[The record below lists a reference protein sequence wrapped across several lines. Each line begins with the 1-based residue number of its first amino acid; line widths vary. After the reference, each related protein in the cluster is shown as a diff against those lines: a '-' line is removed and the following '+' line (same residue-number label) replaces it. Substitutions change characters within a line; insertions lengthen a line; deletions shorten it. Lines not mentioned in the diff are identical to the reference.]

1 MKELF
6 DKISEECSKN
16 VTKSYSTSFSLATK
30 MLSSNIRQDIYN
42 IYGFVRFAD
51 EIVDT
56 FHSYNKKELFSR
68 FVDDLNY
75 SLIEGI
81 SLNPILNS
89 FQKTVNKYNIDKSLI
104 DAFLKSMEQDL
115 EKKKYKSLKEYKD
128 YIYGSADVVGL
139 MCLKVFVGG
148 NNDDFYRLKPYAMSL
163 GSAFQK
169 VNFLRDLNDDYKKLN
184 RIYFPGIDYKTFN
197 EDAKNNIM
205 IDIEKDF
212 SKALKG
218 IYMLPNNSKFGVYA
232 AYKYYKRLLRKLD
245 RASYLQIKSKRVRVP
260 NYQKVD
266 VLARSYVRYLSLI
279 HI

>member
-89 FQKTVNKYNIDKSLI
+89 FQKTVNNYNIDKSLI

-148 NNDDFYRLKPYAMSL
+148 NNDDFNRLKPYAMSL

-266 VLARSYVRYLSLI
+266 VLARSYVRYRLNIL
-279 HI
+279 

>member
-56 FHSYNKKELFSR
+56 FHSYNKKELFKR
-68 FVDDLNY
+68 FVDDLNH
-75 SLIEGI
+75 SLKEKI

-89 FQKTVNKYNIDKSLI
+89 FQKTVHKYNIDRDLI
-104 DAFLKSMEQDL
+104 NSFLKSMEQDL
-115 EKKKYKSLKEYKD
+115 KKKKYESLQEYKE

-139 MCLKVFVGG
+139 MCLKVFVSGR
-148 NNDDFYRLKPYAMSL
+148 NDDYKKLKPYAMSL

-169 VNFLRDLNDDYKKLN
+169 VNFLRDINDDYKKLN
-184 RIYFPGIDYKTFN
+184 RVYFPGVDYGNFN
-197 EDAKNNIM
+197 EDVKNNIM

-212 SKALKG
+212 AKALKG

-232 AYKYYKRLLRKLD
+232 AYKYYKRLLRKLE
-245 RASYLQIKSKRVRVP
+245 RASYLQIKSERVRVP

-266 VLARSYVRYLSLI
+266 VLARSYVRYRLNIL
-279 HI
+279 

>member
-6 DKISEECSKN
+6 DKISEECSRN

-56 FHSYNKKELFSR
+56 FHSYNKKELFKR
-68 FVDDLNY
+68 FVDDLNH
-75 SLIEGI
+75 SLKQKI

-89 FQKTVNKYNIDKSLI
+89 FQKTVHKYNIDMDLI
-104 DAFLKSMEQDL
+104 NSFLKSMEQDL
-115 EKKKYKSLKEYKD
+115 KKKKYESLQEYNE

-148 NNDDFYRLKPYAMSL
+148 RNDDYKKLKPYAMSL

-169 VNFLRDLNDDYKKLN
+169 VNFLRDINDDYKKLN
-184 RIYFPGIDYKTFN
+184 RVYFPGVDYGTFN
-197 EDAKNNIM
+197 EDVKNNIM

-212 SKALKG
+212 AKALKG

-232 AYKYYKRLLRKLD
+232 AYKYYKRLLRKLE
-245 RASYLQIKSKRVRVP
+245 RASYLQIKSERVRVP

-266 VLARSYVRYLSLI
+266 VLARSYVRYRLNIL
-279 HI
+279 

>member
-6 DKISEECSKN
+6 DKISEDCSKN

-30 MLSSNIRQDIYN
+30 MLSANIRQDIYN

-51 EIVDT
+51 EIVDS
-56 FHSYNKKELFSR
+56 FHSYNKKELFER
-68 FVDDLNY
+68 FVDDLNH
-75 SLIEGI
+75 SLKDQI

-89 FQKTVNKYNIDKSLI
+89 FQRTVLKCNIDKELI

-115 EKKKYKSLKEYKD
+115 QKKKYESLKEYND

-139 MCLKVFVGG
+139 MCLKVFVRGD
-148 NNDDFYRLKPYAMSL
+148 NDNYNKLKPYAMSL

-184 RIYFPGIDYKTFN
+184 RVYFPGIDYGSFD
-197 EDAKNNIM
+197 EDAKKNIM

-212 SKALKG
+212 DKALKG

-232 AYKYYKRLLRKLD
+232 AYKYYKRLLIKLRKT
-245 RASYLQIKSKRVRVP
+245 SYLQIKNKRVRVP

-266 VLARSYVRYLSLI
+266 VLARSYVRYRLNIL
-279 HI
+279 

>member
-56 FHSYNKKELFSR
+56 FHSYNKKELFKR
-68 FVDDLNY
+68 FVDDLNH
-75 SLIEGI
+75 SLKQKI

-89 FQKTVNKYNIDKSLI
+89 FQKTVHKYNIDRDLI
-104 DAFLKSMEQDL
+104 NSFLKSMEQDL
-115 EKKKYKSLKEYKD
+115 KKKKYESLQEYNE

-139 MCLKVFVGG
+139 MCLKVFVSGR
-148 NNDDFYRLKPYAMSL
+148 NDDYKKLKPYAMSL

-169 VNFLRDLNDDYKKLN
+169 VNFLRDINDDYKKLN
-184 RIYFPGIDYKTFN
+184 RVYFPGVEYGTFN
-197 EDAKNNIM
+197 EDVKNNIM

-212 SKALKG
+212 AKALKG

-232 AYKYYKRLLRKLD
+232 AYKYYKRLLRKLE
-245 RASYLQIKSKRVRVP
+245 RASYLQIKSERVRVP

-266 VLARSYVRYLSLI
+266 VLARSYVRYRLNIL
-279 HI
+279 

>member
-68 FVDDLNY
+68 FVDELNY

-148 NNDDFYRLKPYAMSL
+148 NSDDFNRLKPYAMSL

-232 AYKYYKRLLRKLD
+232 AYKYYKRLLRKLE

-266 VLARSYVRYLSLI
+266 VLARSYVRYRLNIL
-279 HI
+279 

>member
-56 FHSYNKKELFSR
+56 FHSYNKKELFKR
-68 FVDDLNY
+68 FVDDLNH
-75 SLIEGI
+75 SLKQKI

-89 FQKTVNKYNIDKSLI
+89 FQKTVHKYNIDRDLI
-104 DAFLKSMEQDL
+104 NSFLKSMEQDL
-115 EKKKYKSLKEYKD
+115 KKKKYESIHEYNE

-139 MCLKVFVGG
+139 MCLKVFVSGR
-148 NNDDFYRLKPYAMSL
+148 NDDYKKLKPYAMSL

-169 VNFLRDLNDDYKKLN
+169 VNFLRDINDDYKKLN
-184 RIYFPGIDYKTFN
+184 RVYFPGVDYGTFN
-197 EDAKNNIM
+197 EDVKNNIM

-212 SKALKG
+212 AKALKG

-232 AYKYYKRLLRKLD
+232 AYKYYKRLLRKLA
-245 RASYLQIKSKRVRVP
+245 RASYLQIKSERVRVP

-266 VLARSYVRYLSLI
+266 VLARSYVRYRLNIL
-279 HI
+279 

>member
-148 NNDDFYRLKPYAMSL
+148 NNDDFNRLKPYAMSL

-245 RASYLQIKSKRVRVP
+245 KASYLQIKSKRVRVP

-266 VLARSYVRYLSLI
+266 VLARSYVRYRLNIL
-279 HI
+279 

>member
-148 NNDDFYRLKPYAMSL
+148 NNDDFNRLKPYAMSL

-245 RASYLQIKSKRVRVP
+245 KASYLQIKSKRVRVP

-266 VLARSYVRYLSLI
+266 VLARSYVRYRLNILE
-279 HI
+279 

>member
-56 FHSYNKKELFSR
+56 FHSYNKKELFKR
-68 FVDDLNY
+68 FVDDLNH
-75 SLIEGI
+75 SLKQKI

-89 FQKTVNKYNIDKSLI
+89 FQKTVHKYNIDRDLI
-104 DAFLKSMEQDL
+104 NSFLKSMEQDL
-115 EKKKYKSLKEYKD
+115 KKKKYESLQEYNE

-139 MCLKVFVGG
+139 MCLKVFVSGR
-148 NNDDFYRLKPYAMSL
+148 NDDYKKLKPYAMSL

-169 VNFLRDLNDDYKKLN
+169 VNFLRDINDDYKKLN
-184 RIYFPGIDYKTFN
+184 RIYFPGVDYGTFN
-197 EDAKNNIM
+197 DDVKNNIM

-212 SKALKG
+212 AKALKG

-232 AYKYYKRLLRKLD
+232 AYKYYKRLLRKLE
-245 RASYLQIKSKRVRVP
+245 RASYLQIKSERVRVP

-266 VLARSYVRYLSLI
+266 VLARSYVRYRLNIL
-279 HI
+279 

>member
-56 FHSYNKKELFSR
+56 FHSYNKKELFKR
-68 FVDDLNY
+68 FVDDLNH
-75 SLIEGI
+75 SLKQKI

-89 FQKTVNKYNIDKSLI
+89 FQNTVHKYNIDRDLI
-104 DAFLKSMEQDL
+104 NSFLKSMEQDL
-115 EKKKYKSLKEYKD
+115 KKKKYESLQEYKE

-139 MCLKVFVGG
+139 MCLKVFVSGR
-148 NNDDFYRLKPYAMSL
+148 NDDYKKLKPYAMSL

-169 VNFLRDLNDDYKKLN
+169 VNFLRDINDDYKKLN
-184 RIYFPGIDYKTFN
+184 RVYFPGVDYGTFN
-197 EDAKNNIM
+197 DDVKNNIM

-212 SKALKG
+212 AKALKG

-232 AYKYYKRLLRKLD
+232 AYKYYKRLLRKLE
-245 RASYLQIKSKRVRVP
+245 RASYLQIKSERVRVP

-266 VLARSYVRYLSLI
+266 VLARSYVRYRLNIL
-279 HI
+279 